1 MTLISIG
8 KVKRHKTPKGFL
20 SVKLSRKKK
29 QEKGTPIVKSSL
41 SDLNLKQKLKNRNSS
56 GSYIFFI
63 CVQMVFDAEI
73 LR

>member
-8 KVKRHKTPKGFL
+8 KVSVIRHRRVF
-20 SVKLSRKKK
+20 SMSNCHEKKK

-41 SDLNLKQKLKNRNSS
+41 NDLNLKQKLKNRNSS